1 MRQGKQCQAFDRNSQ
16 HGYRRQLMARE
27 VFNPHD
33 ALFRSVFATDQT
45 EAAGLLRAYLPE
57 PLARSLNWSSLTFDD
72 SSYVSAALRATESD
86 LLYAVR
92 DGRLLLEQVVSLLR
106 ELPAVG
112 GIDHLLPYVVY
123 VQATQDEETWWRF
136 SAALRRD
143 VARGGGEV
151 IDYAERLIERGKT
164 QGREEGRLEGRVG
177 TIEDLLRAGVG
188 WPMIESATGIDRDAF
203 QALKQGIDGAANGT
217 E

>member
-1 MRQGKQCQAFDRNSQ
+1 MFAAEVRQWPGVPHCGHVLIDQSAVAPEEVR
-16 HGYRRQLMARE
+16 GELGGRIAQLAMMA
-27 VFNPHD
+27 
-33 ALFRSVFATDQT
+33 
-45 EAAGLLRAYLPE
+45 AY
-57 PLARSLNWSSLTFDD
+57 
-72 SSYVSAALRATESD
+72 
-86 LLYAVR
+86 R

-112 GIDHLLPYVVY
+112 GIDYLLPYVVY
-123 VQATQDEETWWRF
+123 VQATQDEETWRRF

-143 VARGGGEV
+143 VARGGEEV

-164 QGREEGRLEGRVG
+164 QGREQGRLEGRVG
-177 TIEDLLRAGVG
+177 TIEDLLRAGVE